1 MARYGTAAR
10 RLSPD
15 ALSILEAAP
24 WRGNVRE
31 LRHLLEEA
39 AVLCDGDT
47 IDASQERAVDA
58 AARRYFHTL
67 MKHLGGNVTKAAVE
81 AGMERETLHR
91 LLRRYEVD
99 PSQFRS

>member
-1 MARYGTAAR
+1 
-10 RLSPD
+10 
-15 ALSILEAAP
+15 
-24 WRGNVRE
+24 
-31 LRHLLEEA
+31 
-39 AVLCDGDT
+39 
-47 IDASQERAVDA
+47 
-58 AARRYFHTL
+58 